1 MCVNGGVL
9 CLLIPERHLARL
21 SSQACECE
29 QQWSELEHLRSLYK
43 SDVLCGQR
51 WIPVETWVGRLN
63 GEPEPLHIVTWPEH
77 EPTGCPVVCSSPG
90 DVTQPCWD
98 GILYTLSLF
107 CRVILVSHFC
117 SLLLWAGFNLFWL
130 YFCRCLFFPLFAY
143 CTDLHYSFVSTI
155 VNTWMCV
162 TVLGLNMLGLPMI
175 KTWLTQSEP
184 KNRRYLCSIRHF
196 RWSWPVKMFVSECVR
211 VIVCE
216 KKEREIVIVWERE
229 TERQREM
236 ERERVIL
243 CERER
248 ERERVQHAAP
258 HTVIYLRPV

>member
-1 MCVNGGVL
+1 MKG
-9 CLLIPERHLARL
+9 
-21 SSQACECE
+21 
-29 QQWSELEHLRSLYK
+29 
-43 SDVLCGQR
+43 
-51 WIPVETWVGRLN
+51 
-63 GEPEPLHIVTWPEH
+63 
-77 EPTGCPVVCSSPG
+77 
-90 DVTQPCWD
+90 
-98 GILYTLSLF
+98 F
-107 CRVILVSHFC
+107 
-117 SLLLWAGFNLFWL
+117 FNLFWL

-248 ERERVQHAAP
+248 ERERESSACCSTYSDLSTACIIQLDWLAGLCVEGSLAVSQGRKPSALVH
-258 HTVIYLRPV
+258 HL